1 MTAKLENGWI
11 DWPPSVKDGGGGEE
25 IPLLDTSWDVLSEL
39 DVTEPLEVTLRRRC
53 NDSAGEDDRDFSVS
67 GYSLGDICDR
77 HYRNRKR
84 A

>member
-1 MTAKLENGWI
+1 MNDWI
-11 DWPPSVKDGGGGEE
+11 DWPPSEE

-39 DVTEPLEVTLRRRC
+39 DVTEPLEVTLRRRH

-84 A
+84 S